1 MRTVNLVNDSEINE
15 FAERRKLAT
24 WNEVCGLMSRE
35 EMYPMDGSG
44 TKDYYLEE
52 MKEDLKEEYVQG
64 NEDAKKIYEIF
75 IKFMEE
81 NKVTEITLTTD

>member
-1 MRTVNLVNDSEINE
+1 MRTVNLVDSSEINS
-15 FAERRKLAT
+15 FAESHKLAT
-24 WNEVCGLMSRE
+24 WNEVCGLMSKE

-44 TKDYYLEE
+44 TKDYNLED
-52 MKEDLKEEYVQG
+52 MKEDLSMDYVQG

-81 NKVTEITLTTD
+81 NKVTDITLTTD